1 MEDVLI
7 FNLEKCVHRQITAT
21 LAAFAAVT
29 GSSKPATDTY
39 PITSRALHFAGLP
52 QQPPAG
58 SQDDPLRALAAKAE
72 LPPTHLS
79 DE

>member
-52 QQPPAG
+52 
-58 SQDDPLRALAAKAE
+58 
-72 LPPTHLS
+72 
-79 DE
+79 

>member
-39 PITSRALHFAGLP
+39 PHIKSAPLCGSAPTATSGQPKTIHFVRWRPRRSYRLP
-52 QQPPAG
+52 I
-58 SQDDPLRALAAKAE
+58 
-72 LPPTHLS
+72 
-79 DE
+79 

>member
-1 MEDVLI
+1 LI

-39 PITSRALHFAGLP
+39 PITSALHFAGLP

-58 SQDDPLRALAAKAE
+58 SPRRSTSCVGGQGGATAYPSERWV
-72 LPPTHLS
+72 
-79 DE
+79 